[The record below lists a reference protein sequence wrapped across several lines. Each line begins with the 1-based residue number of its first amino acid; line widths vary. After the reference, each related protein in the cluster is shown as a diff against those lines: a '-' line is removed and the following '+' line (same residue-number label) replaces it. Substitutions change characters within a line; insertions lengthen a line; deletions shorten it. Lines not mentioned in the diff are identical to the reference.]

1 LRYRDVIAAKK
12 GTCEP
17 VPNNLVTA
25 NWIAQGSMARGRHRE
40 RTRLRRKG
48 SRQIDHED
56 LIRYESIMKFLK
68 RDWLN
73 FLRPVHYESNKQH
86 DSRNH
91 VELALLYI
99 LVNMHVQRT
108 ISNMK
113 TS

>member
-1 LRYRDVIAAKK
+1 MSPRSSEFWEVCGYIWPE
-12 GTCEP
+12 G
-17 VPNNLVTA
+17 
-25 NWIAQGSMARGRHRE
+25 
-40 RTRLRRKG
+40 LRRKG
-48 SRQIDHED
+48 SRNIDHED

-86 DSRNH
+86 DSRNR

-108 ISNMK
+108 ISNIK